1 MREALFLITNSM
13 NNKILA
19 KNTLMM
25 YVRMLFLM
33 FISFYTSRVVLQAL
47 GEENFG
53 IYNIVGGIVVLFAF
67 LNGAMTTGT
76 QRHIS
81 YELGKKDGNINKV
94 YSACVYIHIGV
105 ALFLIIPGET
115 IGLWFL
121 NNKMNFPPERMV
133 AVNWVYQLS
142 IITCIIGIL
151 RIPYNALIIAKGR
164 MSFYA
169 YMGVAEG
176 LLKLV
181 IVYLLSIGNV
191 DRLVL
196 YALLIMI
203 VSLLV
208 TIFYVIYCKVC
219 FRDINMCRVYDI
231 SLYKQMLAFSGWTIF
246 GSLANIAR
254 TQGIGIIINI
264 FYGVALNAAIGIA
277 NQVNAGICQF
287 VTGFQQAFNPRL
299 TKVEASKDREYQFFL
314 INKTAKYSFLIILFF
329 AVPILA
335 NLDYILTFW
344 LGKYPIYSKE
354 ICFWIV
360 IASLIDSVSG
370 PLWVTIFA
378 TGKIKTY
385 QVCISILILIGL
397 PLTYLCGVC
406 KLRPEYAF
414 AFQAMINALAIIVR
428 VLFMKK
434 LVDYPI
440 ASFVKKVLYPIIIVS
455 LMVMPI
461 FAIMQFYGIVIGN
474 FNMFIMYSFCFCSY
488 EAVVIFM
495 FGLNLE
501 EKRWILN
508 YCKSKFL
515 K

>member
-1 MREALFLITNSM
+1 M
-13 NNKILA
+13 NNNKTLA

-33 FISFYTSRVVLQAL
+33 FISFYTSRVVLHAL

-81 YELGKKDGNINKV
+81 YELGKKDGSVNKV
-94 YSACVYIHIGV
+94 YSTCVYIHVGV
-105 ALFLIIPGET
+105 SLFLIIPAET

-142 IITCIIGIL
+142 ILTCIIGIL
-151 RIPYNALIIAKGR
+151 RIPYNALIVAKER

-176 LLKLV
+176 LLKLAV
-181 IVYLLSIGNV
+181 VYLLSIGNV

-196 YALLIMI
+196 YTLLIMI
-203 VSLLV
+203 VSLFI
-208 TIFYVIYCKVC
+208 TILYVIYCNVRFK
-219 FRDINMCRVYDI
+219 DIYLCRVYDSSI
-231 SLYKQMLAFSGWTIF
+231 YKRMLAFSGWTIF
-246 GSLANIAR
+246 GSVANIAR
-254 TQGIGIIINI
+254 TQGVGIIINI

-299 TKVEASKDREYQFFL
+299 TKLEASKDRENQIFL
-314 INKTAKYSFLIILFF
+314 INKTAKYSYLIILFF

-385 QVCISILILIGL
+385 QVCISMLILVGL
-397 PLTYLCGVC
+397 PLTYLCGIC
-406 KLRPEYAF
+406 DFRPDYAF
-414 AFQAMINALAIIVR
+414 AFQAMINVLAIIVR

-434 LVDYPI
+434 MVNYPI
-440 ASFVKKVLYPIIIVS
+440 TTFWVKVMCPIIVVS
-455 LMVMPI
+455 LFIMPV
-461 FAIMQFYGIVIGN
+461 FAINRFHNVRIGHFYMFVI
-474 FNMFIMYSFCFCSY
+474 YSICLCLY
-488 EAVVIFM
+488 EFAIIFM
-495 FGLNLE
+495 LGLNTE
-501 EKRWILN
+501 EKKWILN
-508 YCKSKFL
+508 YCKSKIF